1 MLFIQV
7 FRLGFN
13 KKRSPPKDSAG
24 TLEAKQSIDEGEQHL
39 LHQRALFKEYL
50 KEQKAKSEASPHQKR
65 IIKTQ
70 RTALR
75 KIQVSKALTKAMS
88 KKSNSNRHREEAR
101 QVSNEICSHSFGY
114 LKTISDNLVPDDCIA
129 CPKLV
134 RCGNKNSV
142 RASS

>member
-1 MLFIQV
+1 LLFIQV

-13 KKRSPPKDSAG
+13 QKRSPPKDSAG
-24 TLEAKQSIDEGEQHL
+24 TLEAQQSIDEREQHL
-39 LHQRALFKEYL
+39 LHQRALFREYL
-50 KEQKAKSEASPHQKR
+50 KDQKAKLEASPHQKR

-75 KIQVSKALTKAMS
+75 NIQVSNALTRAMP
-88 KKSNSNRHREEAR
+88 KKSNSNKHGEESS

-114 LKTISDNLVPDDCIA
+114 LKTISDSLVPEDCIG
-129 CPKLV
+129 CPKRV